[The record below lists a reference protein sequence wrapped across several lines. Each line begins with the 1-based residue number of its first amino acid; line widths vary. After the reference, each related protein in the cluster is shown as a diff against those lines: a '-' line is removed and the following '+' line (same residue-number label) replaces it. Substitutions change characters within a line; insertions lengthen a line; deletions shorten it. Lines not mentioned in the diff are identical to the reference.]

1 MYSAAMRANIL
12 LLITAAIWGA
22 AFSAQKIAMASM
34 GPLTFNAIR
43 FALGTSVLL
52 PIIIYLDKKQIHTPK
67 NSKKIMLSGT
77 LLGILIFTASY
88 LQQLGI
94 CSTTAGKSG
103 FLTGMYVVQVP
114 ILGLLFKQKP
124 TLGTWIGILLAVSG
138 SYFLSVTKDFTINHG
153 DLLVLAGSTF
163 WSLHVIAISIFS
175 PGLQT
180 VDAIKMSCI
189 QFLSCAVFSL
199 ITAIFAE
206 QINFTAIIGCTEAII
221 YAGVFSVGIAFTL
234 QIVAQRDA
242 QPAAAVLILCT
253 EGIFAAVAGWFFLNE
268 AMEARTILG
277 CILIFFGMIFA
288 QLKFS
293 GKKYFQNLF

>member
-1 MYSAAMRANIL
+1 MDSAGMRANIL
-12 LLITAAIWGA
+12 LLITAGIWGA

-52 PIIIYLDKKQIHTPK
+52 PIIIYLDKKNPHK
-67 NSKKIMLSGT
+67 KKFKKIFLPGI

-103 FLTGMYVVQVP
+103 FLTGMYVIQVP
-114 ILGLLFKQKP
+114 ILGLLFKQKSG
-124 TLGTWIGILLAVSG
+124 LKTWIGVLLALCG
-138 SYFLSVTKDFTINHG
+138 SYFLSVTEDFTINHG
-153 DLLVLAGSTF
+153 DLLVLLGSTF
-163 WSLHVIAISIFS
+163 WSLHVIAIGIFS

-180 VDAIKMSCI
+180 ADAIKMSCI

-199 ITAIFAE
+199 VTAIFAE
-206 QINFTAIIGCTEAII
+206 QINITAIMGCTEAII

-242 QPAAAVLILCT
+242 QPTAAVLILCT

-268 AMEARTILG
+268 TMETRTILG

-293 GKKYFQNLF
+293 EKKYF